1 MQAMLLERAGT
12 PLRLTE
18 LPTPEPGPDELRLDV
33 AACAVCRTD
42 LHVVD
47 GELTQPKLP
56 LVMHAINVVCSLGSS
71 FSAAPEMVP
80 NAFQDRSVQPLRH
93 PSGPWLSLPSPPSPG
108 ANRTQAGPLVKPS
121 S

>member
-1 MQAMLLERAGT
+1 MLLERAGT

-47 GELTQPKLP
+47 AELTQPKLP
-56 LVMHAINVVCSLGSS
+56 CWSSATRLSDASAQSVRVLTLAPGSS
-71 FSAAPEMVP
+71 RKIPFWSSGAW
-80 NAFQDRSVQPLRH
+80 AFVELTR
-93 PSGPWLSLPSPPSPG
+93 
-108 ANRTQAGPLVKPS
+108 
-121 S
+121 

>member
-1 MQAMLLERAGT
+1 MLLERAGT

-47 GELTQPKLP
+47 GEVIQPKLP
-56 LVMHAINVVCSLGSS
+56 LVIGHQVVGRV
-71 FSAAPEMVP
+71 SAVGPGVDVFRAG
-80 NAFQDRSVQPLRH
+80 DRVGVG
-93 PSGPWLSLPSPPSPG
+93 PSE
-108 ANRTQAGPLVKPS
+108 RD
-121 S
+121 